1 MSVALTISTLLC
13 VYKELFVGLF
23 TDEDG
28 IDVTIAMNCLGIF
41 FYTNLVDMT
50 LNFFMGCVRALGIQ
64 ANIALISIGC
74 FYLISIP
81 SACYLAFLAGNG
93 ITGLWIGYFL
103 GILVQMIIVGCMT
116 IMADWQGIAD

>member
-1 MSVALTISTLLC
+1 MMISMQICAVLNTTCMGISEAACVLVGNQIGANNVPMAHRLAKMTMFQAISVALMISTLLC

-50 LNFFMGCVRALGIQ
+50 LNFFMGCVRALGI
-64 ANIALISIGC
+64 
-74 FYLISIP
+74 
-81 SACYLAFLAGNG
+81 
-93 ITGLWIGYFL
+93 
-103 GILVQMIIVGCMT
+103 
-116 IMADWQGIAD
+116 